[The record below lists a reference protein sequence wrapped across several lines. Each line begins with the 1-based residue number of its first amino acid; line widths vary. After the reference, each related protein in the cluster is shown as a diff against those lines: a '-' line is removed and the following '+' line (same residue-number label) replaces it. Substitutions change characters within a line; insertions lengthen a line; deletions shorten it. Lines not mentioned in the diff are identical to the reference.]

1 MVIYKVQI
9 QKSGSTLYIHDQC
22 KIPRRI
28 LGSKKHKPAG
38 RLKTAKPVFEAGQP
52 GYSYIKLYTDG
63 VVSR

>member
-9 QKSGSTLYIHDQC
+9 HKSNSTLYIHVQC
-22 KIPRRI
+22 KILGRI
-28 LGSKKHKPAG
+28 PGSKKHKPAG
-38 RLKTAKPVFEAGQP
+38 RLTTAKPVFEAGQP

>member
-1 MVIYKVQI
+1 MVIYKVKI
-9 QKSGSTLYIHDQC
+9 QKSGFTPYIHDQC

-38 RLKTAKPVFEAGQP
+38 RLNTAKPVFEAGQL